1 MSEIQDIGPMRGVC
15 YRMKQAVY
23 NLNFILSNSNTEL
36 KETVIEQNR
45 MILIFF
51 HWVQ

>member
-45 MILIFF
+45 MIFIFF